1 MAESSVERKCI
12 YLSIMGHSIGSV
24 CQQCN
29 NLHATTY
36 TPDSGP
42 FETKTHHVVEEE
54 GHEIGVVK
62 QGTKQKAVS
71 VFCCNFILS

>member
-12 YLSIMGHSIGSV
+12 YVSIMAHNIGSL

-42 FETKTHHVVEEE
+42 FETKTCQIVVEE
-54 GHEIGVVK
+54 HEIGVIK
-62 QGTKQKAVS
+62 PGTKQKAVLKT
-71 VFCCNFILS
+71 VFGYKYIK